1 MDEEVNLRLVSEIR
15 IKDWEETE
23 GDDFRVK
30 TVGLYEGNF
39 FQNLHRKTE
48 ILRIEKSGVECLIL
62 KSVATHWRQ
71 KRKSFMLK
79 ACSINFNSEE
89 YRQEL
94 HCKQKLSL
102 CAVSY
107 GGPEEDKSLSR

>member
-1 MDEEVNLRLVSEIR
+1 MLVKGRVAADQLQVGAGQRRKRWGKRRVSYFEERRNP
-15 IKDWEETE
+15 
-23 GDDFRVK
+23 
-30 TVGLYEGNF
+30 
-39 FQNLHRKTE
+39 
-48 ILRIEKSGVECLIL
+48 L
-62 KSVATHWRQ
+62 KA
-71 KRKSFMLK
+71 KKKELLLK

-107 GGPEEDKSLSR
+107 GGPEEDRSLSR